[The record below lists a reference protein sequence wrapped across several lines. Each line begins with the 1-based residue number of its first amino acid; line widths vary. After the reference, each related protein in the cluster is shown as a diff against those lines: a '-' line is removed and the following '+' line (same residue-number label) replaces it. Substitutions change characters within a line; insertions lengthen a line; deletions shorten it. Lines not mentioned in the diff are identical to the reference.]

1 MVIMQNILRLLAL
14 LICACFASAV
24 AAAPPPG
31 IPDGWTDAYVYV
43 NGSRLHYYHA
53 VPQPGK
59 PVIVMVH
66 GVTDNGLTWTTF
78 AEDMQKNY
86 DIYLPDARGHGL
98 SDPFRDTD
106 NGDTLITDL
115 VGFIQA
121 MHFVKP
127 ILLGHSMGAATVMR
141 VGAEYPDLPRAVIM
155 FDPLL
160 GPLPSRLA
168 PSGAPMKSAPGA
180 LVMMGTPEEMIAQDN
195 ETYADLVAKCRREN
209 VKWDPVDCA
218 YWALSKKQYH
228 GPYTPAQRTAM
239 FGTMNLADSLA
250 RITAPSLILKADAPP
265 DVRAANLKVA
275 SVMKNGK
282 LIQVDNAAHNLHHDQ
297 RAKVVELVTEFL
309 NKL

>member
-1 MVIMQNILRLLAL
+1 MNLRKVLITVIL
-14 LICACFASAV
+14 ACFATGAF
-24 AAAPPPG
+24 AAPPPG
-31 IPDGWTDAYVYV
+31 IPDGWTDGYIYV

-53 VPQPGK
+53 LPQPGK

-78 AEDMQKNY
+78 AEDLQNKY

-115 VGFIQA
+115 VGFIKA
-121 MHFVKP
+121 MHFTKP

-160 GPLPSRLA
+160 GAIPGNMRISN
-168 PSGAPMKSAPGA
+168 GAPMKSPPGWI
-180 LVMMGTPEEMIAQDN
+180 VMMGTPEELIAQDN
-195 ETYADLVAKCRREN
+195 QPYAELAAKCRHDN
-209 VKWDPVDCA
+209 VKWDPTDCA

-228 GPYTPAQRTAM
+228 GPYDPAQRVAM

-265 DVRAANLKVA
+265 DVRAANLKAA

-282 LIQVDNAAHNLHHDQ
+282 LIHVDNAAHNLHHDQ
-297 RAKVVELVTEFL
+297 RAKVVQLVTEFL
-309 NKL
+309 NKLPR